1 MPEPPEREPPRASA
15 RLEPLAALA
24 GSPLARRLA
33 AALPLLLVTAFALW
47 LLWPVPAGRMPL
59 SADHTVHLTRIA
71 MFAEQLGQGRLR
83 GWDTTWFFGTPV
95 GELYP
100 VLGDLVVVAIR
111 GLGFGALSWPQ
122 AYALGFTLV
131 FATQGWA
138 MLRVGRALGL
148 GPLPGLVAALWL
160 LADAGAYRE
169 GGWLYT
175 VAYGV
180 WPQAL
185 ATALTWLALAE
196 LCVACEASD
205 PVVRRRSIGT
215 TALATGA
222 ALLAH
227 PMAMMG
233 VALGVPLLLLALGL
247 LSRAALARTAV
258 ISGLATAL
266 GVATAAWWLVPMLEH
281 KAWMASY
288 GWMWDPLDRMTA
300 QAAEGHWTQA
310 MPTAVG
316 TVVSL
321 GLVLLLVSGSRVARL
336 VAALALLQW
345 LLASRDV
352 LWGLRLDRL
361 SEGFTHIQ
369 YQRFIIA
376 AKPGLLLAAGAGL
389 ALLLRAAAAAWRG
402 QSSRLG
408 TRGGRPV
415 AAVLVAAVVSLVG
428 WMIAGQREPMRE
440 HHVGE
445 LQLERLPG
453 EPAFDEDYAQLL
465 AWLRAQPREAGVPGD
480 DGEAGV
486 PWRVTVLAGRNQHWF
501 MDAPALTGV
510 RLYKQ
515 GFTPGD
521 NFVHKP
527 EAGSDA
533 LLDRLRVRYV
543 ITTERRSPRGA
554 HEVARFGR
562 IRVLERP
569 SWAQPVAW
577 LEGPGELE
585 VLQDDADGGI
595 VRARVTGS
603 GEGTPVVF
611 AVAGFP
617 RWTLSQDG
625 APVEWHEVPALGDG
639 DGVTQAERR
648 AGARRGGKAHGD
660 DGTEPML
667 ISAAVHDG
675 ELELRYEPRRTADVL
690 AGLASLLALAACAV
704 LLWRPQRF
712 TAPTERL
719 EALLRRAAPLGH
731 PVVLAG
737 AVLLVLAGVV
747 IKERRGAAE
756 ERTQAVGWAN
766 EGWARLPPHARA
778 GLLKADMLIRPA
790 VLVDPRRKGPAELV
804 FPGVTLGPS
813 LTGWVALDDDAA
825 KLRGRGRHE
834 LRVEA
839 VGQDGERTTL
849 GQLRLAH
856 RPGRELLALDTG
868 ALAGQ
873 RVELH
878 VIVESEGESPPPL
891 GFDLEL
897 GAPP

>member
-1 MPEPPEREPPRASA
+1 MPEPAEREPKQAAALPE
-15 RLEPLAALA
+15 RLAVLA
-24 GSPLARRLA
+24 GSPKLRRLA

-47 LLWPVPAGRMPL
+47 LLWPVPTGHMPL

-100 VLGDLVVVAIR
+100 VLGDLVVVAIHSL
-111 GLGFGALSWPQ
+111 GLGALSWPQ
-122 AYALGFTLV
+122 AYALGFTIV

-175 VAYGV
+175 VTYGV

-196 LCVACEASD
+196 LCVACETDDAT
-205 PVVRRRSIGT
+205 VRRRRIAT

-227 PMAMMG
+227 PMALMG

-247 LSRAALARTAV
+247 RSRATLARTVV
-258 ISGLATAL
+258 ISTLATGL
-266 GVATAAWWLVPMLEH
+266 GVATAAWWLGPMLEH
-281 KAWMASY
+281 RAWMASY
-288 GWMWDPLDRMTA
+288 GWMWDPLDRMLA
-300 QAAEGHWTQA
+300 QAAEGHWAQA

-321 GLVLLLVSGSRVARL
+321 GLLLLLASGSRVARL
-336 VAALALLQW
+336 VAALALVQW

-389 ALLLRAAAAAWRG
+389 ALLLRTAAAAWRG
-402 QSSRLG
+402 QSSVLG
-408 TRGGRPV
+408 TRWGRPV
-415 AAVLVAAVVSLVG
+415 AAVLVAAVVSLAG

-453 EPAFDEDYAQLL
+453 EAGFDDEYAQLL
-465 AWLRAQPREAGVPGD
+465 EWLRAQPRE
-480 DGEAGV
+480 DGETGV
-486 PWRVTVLAGRNQHWF
+486 PWRVTVIAARNQHWF

-527 EAGSDA
+527 EAGGDA

-543 ITTERRSPRGA
+543 IATERRTPRGTR
-554 HEVARFGR
+554 EVARFGR
-562 IRVLERP
+562 IRVLERS
-569 SWAQPVAW
+569 SWAHPVAW

-585 VLQDDADGGI
+585 VLQDAADDGI

-603 GEGTPVVF
+603 GPDTEVVF
-611 AVAGFP
+611 GVAGFP
-617 RWTLSQDG
+617 RWTLWQDG
-625 APVEWHEVPALGDG
+625 APVEWHEVPALGEG
-639 DGVTQAERR
+639 PGVTQQERR

-667 ISAAVHDG
+667 IAATVGDG

-690 AGLASLLALAACAV
+690 AGLVSLLALAACGV
-704 LLWRPQRF
+704 LLWRPR
-712 TAPTERL
+712 TWTTPTERL
-719 EALLRRAAPLGH
+719 ESLLRRASPLGH
-731 PVVLAG
+731 PLVLVGAVVLVIAG
-737 AVLLVLAGVV
+737 AVV
-747 IKERRGAAE
+747 KERRSAAE
-756 ERTQAVGWAN
+756 ERLQAVGWADN
-766 EGWARLPPHARA
+766 GQTRLGPHARA
-778 GLLKADMLIRPA
+778 GLLKTDMLIRPA
-790 VLVDPRRKGPAELV
+790 VLVDPRRKQPAELV
-804 FPGVTLGPS
+804 FPGVTLGAS
-813 LTGWVALDDDAA
+813 LAGWMALDDDAA
-825 KLRGRGRHE
+825 KLRARGRHE

-839 VGQDGERTTL
+839 VSQSGERTTL
-849 GQLRLAH
+849 AELRLPH
-856 RPGRELLALDTG
+856 RPGRQLLELDTT

-873 RVELH
+873 RVDLH
-878 VIVESEGESPPPL
+878 VSVESEGESPPPL